1 MYPVDDQHLHAD
13 RFHDRAAGHAHGEV
27 RCLQRAAHRVN
38 AAGAGPGTVLFAASM
53 AEIREGGRN
62 SVDLSA
68 VASDVMWDAALNSI
82 PEISSEA
89 NIVSS

>member
-1 MYPVDDQHLHAD
+1 
-13 RFHDRAAGHAHGEV
+13 
-27 RCLQRAAHRVN
+27 
-38 AAGAGPGTVLFAASM
+38 M